1 MKNLL
6 FALLATALL
15 RCTNDKTIEPADE
28 LAGTQWS
35 TQMFQLPNGKYV
47 YKVLKFIPGKQVKI
61 SYQIDKG
68 QIYFD
73 VGTLKYDKQGFH
85 FWVLNANNTR
95 TDGEIVGDHMKFGD
109 DEFNKEP

>member
-1 MKNLL
+1 MKNLII
-6 FALLATALL
+6 ALLATALL
-15 RCTNDKTIEPADE
+15 CCTNDKTFEPFDD
-28 LAGTQWS
+28 LAGSKWS
-35 TQMFQLPNGKYV
+35 TRMFDVPNGKAV
-47 YKVLKFIPGKQVKI
+47 YKVLEFLPGRQIKI

-73 VGTLKYDKQGFH
+73 VGTFKFEKQGFH

-109 DEFNKEP
+109 DEFRKEP